1 MRCGYPPQ
9 VIPMRVTRHLVSI
22 SLLAAASACVGRHHQ
37 STTSSTVYEAPVK
50 RDPYL
55 ISKEELEDPQI
66 YSRDALTAIRHLR
79 PAFFT
84 YHGPNSFIASSAG
97 ATHLSLDYGPLQGT
111 DALKRMNTYGMIG
124 VRYLNAEEAQARF
137 GLNANGGPVIVVL
150 YNEEQ

>member
-1 MRCGYPPQ
+1 
-9 VIPMRVTRHLVSI
+9 MRVTRHLVSI
-22 SLLAAASACVGRHHQ
+22 SFLAAASACVGRYHQ
-37 STTSSTVYEAPVK
+37 PAPSSIVYEAPVK

-55 ISKEELEDPQI
+55 ISKEELADPQI
-66 YSRDALTAIRHLR
+66 VSRDALTAIRHLR

-84 YHGPNSFIASSAG
+84 YHGPNSFLATAAG
-97 ATHLSLDYGPLQGT
+97 STHLSLDYGPLQGT